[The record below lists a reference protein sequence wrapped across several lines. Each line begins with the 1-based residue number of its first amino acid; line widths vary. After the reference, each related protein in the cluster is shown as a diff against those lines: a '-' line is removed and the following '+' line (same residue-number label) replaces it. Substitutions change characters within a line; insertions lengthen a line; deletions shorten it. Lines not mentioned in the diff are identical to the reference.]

1 MDFGIKNSSHLR
13 IAIYSQDGQGLGH
26 MRRTSNIA
34 WKIFQMQPDI
44 CILTLSDSKLGQFF
58 ETSPKH
64 DYLKLPSIVKV
75 GPGDWRAT
83 NLSMSS
89 EEIFTMRKDLIRSTL
104 LSFAPDI
111 FLVDHMPHGAM
122 GELIP
127 GLEALQEN
135 DIPTKVVLGLRDIL
149 DAPEVIEKRWQE
161 EGAFEAIERFYSRVL
176 IYGMREV
183 FSVAEKYHFSD
194 ALANIVRY
202 CGYICSPINHNRKP
216 NLRAQYLAGTPAGT
230 KFIVAMAGGGADAYP
245 MMRAILDAMPLV
257 EKHQRCVLVLIT
269 GPFMPVE
276 MITEI
281 NQRAEHVPVHVI
293 ESVDNTLDY
302 IAEADLVISMAG
314 YNSCT
319 EILQT
324 RKPAILIPRSGP
336 SAEQRTRAQLF
347 AERQWMD
354 SVDLDAMPPDQLA
367 ALITRRMNH
376 TPVIH
381 PLNRPNLLGVSVAA
395 NQILSLLSP
404 ELIGV

>member
-1 MDFGIKNSSHLR
+1 MDFETKNLSHLR

-34 WKIFQMQPDI
+34 WKIFQMRPDS

-89 EEIFTMRKDLIRSTL
+89 DEIFRMRKELIRSTL

-127 GLEALQEN
+127 GLEALKEN
-135 DIPTKVVLGLRDIL
+135 AIPTKIVLGLRDIL

-161 EGAFEAIERFYSRVL
+161 EGAYAAIEQYYSRVL
-176 IYGMREV
+176 IYGMRNV
-183 FSVAEKYHFSD
+183 FSVDEKYHFSD

-202 CGYICSPINHNRKP
+202 CGYVCSPIIHRRKP
-216 NLRAQYLAGTPAGT
+216 NIRAQYLAGTPAGT

-257 EKHQRCVLVLIT
+257 QKHQRCVLVLIT
-269 GPFMPVE
+269 GPFMPAE
-276 MITEI
+276 MIAEI
-281 NQRAEHVPVHVI
+281 NQRAAHVPVHVI
-293 ESVDNTLDY
+293 ETVENTLDY
-302 IAEADLVISMAG
+302 IAESDLVISMAG

-319 EILQT
+319 EILQM

-336 SAEQRTRAQLF
+336 SAEQYTRAQLF
-347 AERQWMD
+347 AERHWMD
-354 SVDLDAMPPDQLA
+354 AVDLNDSSPEQLA
-367 ALITRRMNH
+367 GLITKRMNH
-376 TPVIH
+376 SPVIH

-404 ELIGV
+404 ELVGV